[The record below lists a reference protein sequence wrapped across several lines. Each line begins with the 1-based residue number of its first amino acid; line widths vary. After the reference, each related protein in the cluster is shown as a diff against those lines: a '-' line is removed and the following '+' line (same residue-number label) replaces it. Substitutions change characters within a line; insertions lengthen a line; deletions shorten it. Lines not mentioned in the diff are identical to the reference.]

1 MHFIA
6 RVEEGQKP
14 NIREIANSLKRMGV
28 QVKRVMRITGTITG
42 DSGALSLGK
51 VKISGIESVEQARTL
66 KSK

>member
-1 MHFIA
+1 MQFIA

>member
-28 QVKRVMRITGTITG
+28 QVKRVMQITGTITG